1 VIVCVIARRIWTHG
15 LGGLEEQ
22 ARLLTTGLA
31 AHGHAVHLLTT
42 AHPDGRT
49 TEPASGGTVHYL
61 LGTPPGDYSAEF
73 RRESRRWA
81 RENFARLGVD
91 AVLSLSVAA
100 DGLVG
105 LEGPP
110 IYPIITGW
118 GWNQLRSFWH
128 DSGGVR
134 RLVELPWSALWLVR
148 TLPRSRALLR
158 ASARVICV
166 SPEIAHQLRRYRA
179 CYLPG
184 LVEPTEFRAD
194 PAARAT
200 LRARL
205 GLSDADC
212 VGLVVGTVSRQK
224 GVHLALEASAAVA
237 REHPAF
243 ALVVIGGGPAAA
255 EVEADARRLAPHLRA
270 FFLGPMDHAALP
282 PYFAA
287 ADMLLFPSLRQE
299 GLPTVVLEAMSAGL
313 PVVAMRAGGT
323 PAAVADGSTG
333 LLVPLGD
340 VRGFTEAARVLAR
353 NPDRRRALGRAG
365 RERVEREFQGNVVI
379 PRLVKILAGDAC

>member
-1 VIVCVIARRIWTHG
+1 
-15 LGGLEEQ
+15 
-22 ARLLTTGLA
+22 
-31 AHGHAVHLLTT
+31 
-42 AHPDGRT
+42 
-49 TEPASGGTVHYL
+49 
-61 LGTPPGDYSAEF
+61 
-73 RRESRRWA
+73 
-81 RENFARLGVD
+81 
-91 AVLSLSVAA
+91 
-100 DGLVG
+100 
-105 LEGPP
+105 
-110 IYPIITGW
+110 
-118 GWNQLRSFWH
+118 
-128 DSGGVR
+128 
-134 RLVELPWSALWLVR
+134 
-148 TLPRSRALLR
+148 
-158 ASARVICV
+158 VICV

-224 GVHLALEASAAVA
+224 GVHLALEASAAIA

-255 EVEADARRLAPHLRA
+255 GVEADARRLAPHLRA

-365 RERVEREFQGNVVI
+365 RERVEREFQGDVVI
-379 PRLVKILAGDAC
+379 PRLVKILAGDPC